1 MDRKPSLR
9 ARKKIRTWEAIAAAG
24 ARLFAEQGFRDTTL
38 EQIAELADVHK
49 QTVLRYFRN
58 KEEIALAYQSKAYE
72 EFSKGLVDP
81 GRTESV
87 LDFWQAHVQRS
98 ARRMKELGLA
108 RNRAAL
114 DQDERVRAYAVSI
127 ERQYQDIIAE
137 ALSREAGANVDT
149 DVYSVALAAML
160 VGGNFAVARKI
171 LQHRRASALEPAVLS
186 IVQLAKS
193 ILPNIA
199 AARRTLRVGRKGQPR
214 LATPR
219 INP

>member
-1 MDRKPSLR
+1 
-9 ARKKIRTWEAIAAAG
+9 
-24 ARLFAEQGFRDTTL
+24 
-38 EQIAELADVHK
+38 
-49 QTVLRYFRN
+49 
-58 KEEIALAYQSKAYE
+58 
-72 EFSKGLVDP
+72 
-81 GRTESV
+81 
-87 LDFWQAHVQRS
+87 
-98 ARRMKELGLA
+98 MKELGLA